1 MSHSLAFA
9 DSEVASLASSGDG
22 VRIRLSAARVLR
34 VDAAAPARP
43 TEGFARAVE
52 LFLPGARLHEEP
64 GHCLGRIAQGRV
76 RIGHHWS
83 STLPL
88 PFVSP
93 SHAKLELAFA
103 NQSSLSLSAD
113 GISCRF
119 EGEPNFTES
128 LSC

>member
-9 DSEVASLASSGDG
+9 DSEVAGVAASGGG
-22 VRIRLSAARVLR
+22 VRIRLSAAHVLR
-34 VDAAAPARP
+34 VDAAAPSRP

-52 LFLPGARLHEEP
+52 LVLAGARLHDDP

-83 STLPL
+83 PTLPL
-88 PFVSP
+88 PFASQG
-93 SHAKLELAFA
+93 HATLELAFA
-103 NQSSLSLSAD
+103 NQSNLSLSAD
-113 GISCRF
+113 GITCRF